1 MFIFK
6 TGKTVPRSL
15 LDPAQWRAI
24 ATGVS
29 ISICQGVSGRV
40 VGSRVGKGKGYNCLS
55 AANAMSSQSRATR
68 CFIHYVTN
76 NVRHWSKVLTKKL
89 HLVGSSFTTWSAHRA
104 TRVQRKTDCCDWW
117 REKKTMTPSTSRHLV
132 WQGMFGMWSHID
144 VPSAAMSRRS
154 YRSVWLD
161 AEHRGYKSTTTYT
174 NVAYDPLSYKMAAA
188 TLTV

>member
-76 NVRHWSKVLTKKL
+76 NVRQWSKVLTKKL
-89 HLVGSSFTTWSAHRA
+89 HLVGSSLTTWSAHRA

-117 REKKTMTPSTSRHLV
+117 REKEDNDTKYKPPSCVARYV
-132 WQGMFGMWSHID
+132 WNVKPH
-144 VPSAAMSRRS
+144 RRS
-154 YRSVWLD
+154 KCSD
-161 AEHRGYKSTTTYT
+161 EQA
-174 NVAYDPLSYKMAAA
+174 
-188 TLTV
+188 